1 MANQV
6 SYRAN
11 DCSEVVPALENII
24 DRCVEQ
30 HNPIG
35 FFASLY
41 RLTTIKILNA
51 VENEEFED
59 NRRMELMDLNF
70 ANRYLGAI
78 EAHFNG
84 EKATQAWEATFEA
97 AADPKV
103 TVLQHLFLGMNAH
116 INLDLGVAAAYTC
129 PQDKIFGFAND
140 FNQINGVLESLFDIV
155 CKDLHE
161 IWPPLKIFDKF
172 GKPLENIVLSIGMET
187 ERRLA
192 WEKAIVLA
200 QSSEVHYKEA
210 FKEID
215 FDAFR
220 IGERI
225 LHPGFLLK
233 PLFRLVKSEEKGTV
247 SEQIMQFHNTADEIG
262 VI

>member
-1 MANQV
+1 MANRV
-6 SYRAN
+6 SYQVDN
-11 DCSEVVPALENII
+11 CYDVVSSLERII
-24 DRCVEQ
+24 DRCTEE

-41 RLTTIKILNA
+41 RLTTMKILNA
-51 VENEEFED
+51 VKNEEFED
-59 NRRMELMDLNF
+59 NERMERMDLNF
-70 ANRYLGAI
+70 ANRYLSAI

-84 EKATQAWEATFEA
+84 EKASRAWEASFEA

-116 INLDLGVAAAYTC
+116 INLDLGVAAATTC
-129 PQDKIFGFAND
+129 PQDKVFTFASD
-140 FNQINGVLESLFDIV
+140 FNQINGVLESLFGVV
-155 CKDLHE
+155 CEDLHE
-161 IWPPLKIFDKF
+161 VWPPLKIFDKY

-200 QSSEVHYKEA
+200 QSSEEHYKEA
-210 FKEID
+210 FQEID
-215 FDAFR
+215 YDTFR

-233 PLFRLVKSEEKGTV
+233 PLFRLVKNQEKGTV
-247 SEQIMQFHNTADEIG
+247 AEQLAQFHNSAEEIG
-262 VI
+262 II